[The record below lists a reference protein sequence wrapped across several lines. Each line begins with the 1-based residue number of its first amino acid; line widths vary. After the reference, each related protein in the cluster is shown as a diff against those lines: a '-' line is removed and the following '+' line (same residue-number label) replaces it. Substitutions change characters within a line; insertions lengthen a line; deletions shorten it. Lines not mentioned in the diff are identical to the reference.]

1 MQEVNPY
8 QSPDD
13 YAQRPIIALQPRSR
27 KRWAITGLIVGMAV
41 PVAFGAYELHRA
53 AAYHASLPPGTAACG
68 MSALSATMTIV
79 VIGPIFGLIGAVCG
93 WIASAAIRGRDE
105 S

>member
-1 MQEVNPY
+1 MQVVNPY
-8 QSPDD
+8 QSPDND
-13 YAQRPIIALQPRSR
+13 AQRPVIAPQPRFR
-27 KRWAITGLIVGMAV
+27 KRWAITGLIVGTAI
-41 PVAFGAYELHRA
+41 PVAFGAYKLYRA

-68 MSALSATMTIV
+68 MSALGAIMIIV

-93 WIASAAIRGRDE
+93 WIASGAIRGRDE